1 MDEGI
6 NRTDAG
12 EELEDVRLISAFLS
26 GEKEAFDKLVLKY
39 KDRVFNSCYRL
50 LGDYEEANDCAQEVF
65 VKVYRA
71 LKNFRSESRFSTWL
85 YRIAANASKN
95 RLASSEYRH
104 ARRAARIDDPRD
116 DEDRA
121 SLVAEIRDDSLSPL
135 RMLEEEEKERLIQSA
150 INSLPEEQRMVV
162 VLRCV
167 EGLSYEEVAKVTGHN
182 IGTVKSK
189 LARARE
195 RLRARLKGMV

>member
-150 INSLPEEQRMVV
+150 IYSLPEEQRMVV